1 MFSDYL
7 NIVFPT
13 GPGARSNPILA
24 FAAGAGGLFDKGL
37 GVPPVYG
44 TVFGI
49 LLVEGFVVTTLDT
62 AVRLNRYLFEE
73 LWQVM
78 FKNVPKIMKSYL
90 FNALLCV
97 ILMYILAYKNA
108 FLVIWPAFGSA
119 NQLLASLALIAVS
132 VWLVNRGINA
142 LFTVIPALFMMVTT
156 IYSLFVLLIEKYLPK
171 ENYMLSAF
179 AILLIILSMGVIW
192 LAFKKWLQLRKN
204 PPVVE
209 SAA

>member
-1 MFSDYL
+1 
-7 NIVFPT
+7 
-13 GPGARSNPILA
+13 
-24 FAAGAGGLFDKGL
+24 
-37 GVPPVYG
+37 
-44 TVFGI
+44 
-49 LLVEGFVVTTLDT
+49 
-62 AVRLNRYLFEE
+62 
-73 LWQVM
+73 M